1 MKHAVNTYLHE
12 TPSEGAGGAEE
23 FRFTTHGA
31 GDVPVEIYN
40 IKRGGAAVRNK
51 ISSYEKV
58 YDLLYFYKGKY

>member
-1 MKHAVNTYLHE
+1 MKHAVNTYLHD

-23 FRFTTHGA
+23 FRFTSHGA

-58 YDLLYFYKGKY
+58 YALKVYFNNET